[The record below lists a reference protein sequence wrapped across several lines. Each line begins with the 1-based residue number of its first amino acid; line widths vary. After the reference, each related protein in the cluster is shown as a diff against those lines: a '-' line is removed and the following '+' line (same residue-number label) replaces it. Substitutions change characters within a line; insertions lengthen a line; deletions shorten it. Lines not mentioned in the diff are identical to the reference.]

1 MGRRGGSRR
10 RESFPGGSEVKESA
24 CNAGDLGSIPGLGR
38 SNEALGVTPQAQP
51 GWQGQSQAAAPGL
64 WLCPHALVPGGLF
77 TGKVVLQG
85 GEEVSDDRHAP
96 GPPKQLLTG
105 HTAHVGDV
113 CVVYREADPQG
124 SRGGGGSAVINCK

>member
-1 MGRRGGSRR
+1 MAGSVLCTRRWH
-10 RESFPGGSEVKESA
+10 
-24 CNAGDLGSIPGLGR
+24 
-38 SNEALGVTPQAQP
+38 LGVPREGTGSSAPNEVLGETPQAQL
-51 GWQGQSQAAAPGL
+51 GWQGQSRAAPPGL
-64 WLCPHALVPGGLF
+64 WLCPHALVPRGLF

-113 CVVYREADPQG
+113 CVVYREAEDPG
-124 SRGGGGSAVINCK
+124 SGRVPE